1 MAQLRKYT
9 ALTEDPSPVTEKL
22 ASYQHKEGTESTH
35 LKMKFGPKLT
45 I

>member
-9 ALTEDPSPVTEKL
+9 VLTEDPSPVTEKL

-35 LKMKFGPKLT
+35 LKMKFGLKLT